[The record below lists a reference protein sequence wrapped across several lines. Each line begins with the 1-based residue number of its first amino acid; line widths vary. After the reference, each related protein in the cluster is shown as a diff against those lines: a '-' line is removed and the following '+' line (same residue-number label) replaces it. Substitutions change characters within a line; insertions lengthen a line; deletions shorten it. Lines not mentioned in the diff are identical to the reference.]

1 MRKENTLPSEAG
13 WGQSICLKEDYAMKK
28 AILYRLVAGITA
40 SLFVPPYAFAAGT
53 GMPWETPMQNL
64 LDSLTGPV
72 AKTIAIA
79 SIVLLGLGF
88 ALGESGGIVR
98 RICGLVFGVA
108 IAFSAAQ
115 WGMTFFGF
123 AGGAGF

>member
-1 MRKENTLPSEAG
+1 
-13 WGQSICLKEDYAMKK
+13 LKEDYTMKN
-28 AILYRLVAGITA
+28 ALVHRLVVGMTTGFLLAP
-40 SLFVPPYAFAAGT
+40 SYAYAAGT

-72 AKTIAIA
+72 AKTIAIG

-123 AGGAGF
+123 AGGASF

>member
-1 MRKENTLPSEAG
+1 
-13 WGQSICLKEDYAMKK
+13 MKNS
-28 AILYRLVAGITA
+28 LVCRLVAGMTT
-40 SLFVPPYAFAAGT
+40 SLLLAPSYAFAAGT

-64 LDSLTGPV
+64 LDSLTG
-72 AKTIAIA
+72 